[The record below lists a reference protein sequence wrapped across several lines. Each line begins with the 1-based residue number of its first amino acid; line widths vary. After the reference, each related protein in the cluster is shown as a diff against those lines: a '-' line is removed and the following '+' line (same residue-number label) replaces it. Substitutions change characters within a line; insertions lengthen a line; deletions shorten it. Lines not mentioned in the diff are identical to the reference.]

1 MLHGQH
7 AKRRAHCPAVTAMRY
22 RRRSFQELLAMGTD
36 ALQKNELDEAVA
48 LLSRACR
55 TGSAFSLAATS
66 NARAH
71 SRACDIRECCHT

>member
-1 MLHGQH
+1 
-7 AKRRAHCPAVTAMRY
+7 
-22 RRRSFQELLAMGTD
+22 MGTD